1 MPSIKLK
8 TGTSLCYTTAGSPSP
23 TSPTVLYI
31 HGLGSSQN
39 YYYAQLEALSSSYY
53 CILFDTPGSG
63 QSRFSADAKV
73 RPTLTS
79 IVDEVV
85 ELLCYLNVSSAVVVG
100 HSLGGLLA
108 TWLSLVYPDRVDGL
122 VLLGPIH
129 PSPALA
135 TIFQARIKSIQES
148 GYSLEQIYNVVPMS
162 ATGSRS
168 TPLHHA
174 FIRELISRQDP
185 QGYIA
190 TCHVIATAPTPDFS
204 VVVKSARKIPALV
217 LAGGDDTT
225 APFEGCVDKVAK
237 GLHAEVQVLD
247 GIGHWHAIEAPD
259 VVTDAIRNLC
269 QKLENR
275 L

>member
-1 MPSIKLK
+1 MPLVKLK
-8 TGTSLCYTTAGSPSP
+8 SGTSLCYTTAGSPSHTCP
-23 TSPTVLYI
+23 TILYI

-63 QSRFSADAKV
+63 QSTLSADAT
-73 RPTLTS
+73 PTLTG
-79 IVDEVV
+79 IVNDIV
-85 ELLCYLNVSSAVVVG
+85 ELLGYLNVSSAVVVG

-108 TWLSLVYPDRVDGL
+108 TWLSLAYPEMVDGL
-122 VLLGPIH
+122 LLLGPIH

-135 TIFQARIKSIQES
+135 TIFQARIKSVQES
-148 GYSLEQIYNVVPMS
+148 GYSLEQIYNVVPTS

-168 TPLHHA
+168 VPLHHA

-185 QGYIA
+185 KGYIA
-190 TCHVIATAPTPDFS
+190 TCQVIAAAPTPDFS
-204 VVVKSARKIPALV
+204 VANSERKIPALV
-217 LAGGDDTT
+217 LAGGEDNT
-225 APFEGCVDKVAK
+225 APFKGCVDKIAN

-247 GIGHWHAIEAPD
+247 GIGHWHAIEAPE
-259 VVTDAIRNLC
+259 VVTDAIRELC
-269 QKLENR
+269 KRLESS